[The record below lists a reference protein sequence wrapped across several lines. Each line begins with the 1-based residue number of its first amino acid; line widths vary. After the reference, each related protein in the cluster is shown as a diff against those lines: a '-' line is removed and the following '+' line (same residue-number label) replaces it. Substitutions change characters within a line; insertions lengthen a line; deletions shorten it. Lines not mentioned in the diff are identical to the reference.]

1 MTNPKIS
8 IIIPCYNAE
17 KWIEQCVESALNQT
31 YENIEV
37 IVIDNESKDN
47 SYEKIKD
54 LKNRYSSLK
63 IGSAPNLYKYSW
75 QEPVAEAMKY
85 CTGEYFTILGSDDY
99 IDPNYIFKIS
109 QILSKAPQIKI
120 MQSPLVGFDD
130 NSKAFTNTL
139 SHSYKNLSEFKNILF
154 EKSPVITPTVVYK
167 KSLYDEGKIIWES
180 EKWAGSGDY
189 NCYFN
194 LANMG
199 IFIYPYPKWL
209 GYYYRW
215 HSGQSTWGMHKN
227 YSDIDQKL
235 RNHWKNKWGLE

>member
-1 MTNPKIS
+1 MKNPKIS

-17 KWIEQCVESALNQT
+17 KWIEKCVESALNQT

-37 IVIDNESKDN
+37 IVIDNESKDS

-75 QEPVAEAMKY
+75 QEPVAEAMKF

-120 MQSPLVGFDD
+120 MQSPLMGFDD

-227 YSDIDQKL
+227 YSDIDEKL
-235 RNHWKNKWGLE
+235 RNYWKNKWGLE

>member
-1 MTNPKIS
+1 MKIS

-31 YENIEV
+31 YENTEV

-47 SYEKIKD
+47 SHEKIKD

-75 QEPVAEAMKY
+75 QEPVSEAMKF

-99 IDPNYIFKIS
+99 LDPDYISRIN

-227 YSDIDQKL
+227 YSNIDQKL